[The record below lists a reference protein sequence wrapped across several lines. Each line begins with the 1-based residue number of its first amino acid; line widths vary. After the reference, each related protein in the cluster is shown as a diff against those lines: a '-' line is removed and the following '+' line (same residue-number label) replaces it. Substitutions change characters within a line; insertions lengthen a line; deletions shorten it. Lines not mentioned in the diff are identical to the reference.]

1 MDVFTVKD
9 DDYDNNNHHHDYDG
23 YLIDDNSSA

>member
-9 DDYDNNNHHHDYDG
+9 DDDYYDNNHDYDG
-23 YLIDDNSSA
+23 YLIDDSSPP